1 MTSVASSAVPPWKA
15 RLPGV
20 LLIIT
25 VLLLAAMVPM
35 SLGNEPIFDTVFFG
49 LIALAL
55 ATTRRKY
62 DATRTLE
69 RFGAQLRD
77 EVDLDTLITE
87 LRSVIADTMQP
98 AHVTMWVPTPQGDR

>member
-15 RLPGV
+15 RLPWV

-25 VLLLAAMVPM
+25 VMFVAAMVPL
-35 SLGNEPIFDTVFFG
+35 SLGNESIFDTVSFG

-69 RFGAQLRD
+69 RFGARLRD
-77 EVDLDTLITE
+77 EVDLDTLTTE
-87 LRSVIADTMQP
+87 LRSVITDTMQP
-98 AHVTMWVPTPQGDR
+98 AHVTLWVPTPRGDR